1 MHMLYSVLRLLES
14 VLQALELLVKFLLDM
29 QRTGFLLQF
38 FRWSSFILSV
48 IKGGYKLYTALV
60 FCFVFLAYP
69 FCDWNWISNFVNTNK
84 FYICRKYYSLR
95 SAIYTVCARFKI
107 EGNAGIT
114 NLFYPTIDLE

>member
-1 MHMLYSVLRLLES
+1 MRMLCSVLHPLGSALQELEP
-14 VLQALELLVKFLLDM
+14 LARFLLDM
-29 QRTGFLLQF
+29 QRKGFLLQF

-60 FCFVFLAYP
+60 FCFVFLTHS
-69 FCDWNWISNFVNTNK
+69 FCNWNWISNFINTNK

-95 SAIYTVCARFKI
+95 SAIYTVGARFKI